1 MNMGLKQVL
10 IFLIIAGFCNLSVG
24 QESNKEIIITGTVR
38 DENQNPVKGAAVF
51 IDRERTGSVT
61 DHNGQYTVKA
71 SPYAR
76 EIMVFNLSYGAS
88 AELINRR
95 DSIDMSLP
103 RRKVND
109 IYVNIG
115 YGTVKRGQATSQVG
129 QIDGQ
134 KQEFASYSNIFDM
147 IRGRLPGV
155 EVTGNSVKISGS
167 SSLNV
172 STEPLFVVNGI
183 IVNSVEHIAPHD
195 VSRIE
200 VLKGPAASV
209 YGIKGSNGVILIT
222 LMSGK
227 ER

>member
-1 MNMGLKQVL
+1 MDMGLKLVL
-10 IFLIIAGFCNLSVG
+10 LCLFIAGSYSLSSG
-24 QESNKEIIITGTVR
+24 QESNKEIVITGTVR
-38 DENQNPVKGAAVF
+38 DGNHNPVKGAAVF
-51 IDRERTGSVT
+51 IDRIKTGSVT
-61 DHNGQYTVKA
+61 DENGYFTVRV
-71 SPYAR
+71 SPHAR
-76 EIMVFNLSYGAS
+76 EIMVFDLSYGAS
-88 AELINRR
+88 AKLINRR

-103 RRKVND
+103 GRKVKD

-115 YGTVKRGQATSQVG
+115 YGAVPKKQATSQIG

-134 KQEFASYSNIFDM
+134 KPEFSTYSSIFDM

-155 EVTGNSVKISGS
+155 EVTGNSIRISGS

-183 IVNSVEHIAPHD
+183 IVNSIEHIAPHD

>member
-1 MNMGLKQVL
+1 MGLKQVL
-10 IFLIIAGFCNLSVG
+10 IILVIAGSCSLSSG
-24 QESNKEIIITGTVR
+24 QEPNKEIIITGTVR

-51 IDRERTGSVT
+51 IDRIKTGSVT
-61 DHNGQYTVKA
+61 DQDGYYSVKV
-71 SPYAR
+71 SPHAR
-76 EIMVFNLSYGAS
+76 EIMVFDLSYGAS
-88 AELINRR
+88 AQLINKR
-95 DSIDMSLP
+95 DSIDISLP
-103 RRKVND
+103 GRKVND

-115 YGTVKRGQATSQVG
+115 YGTVRKRQATSQIG

-134 KQEFASYSNIFDM
+134 KPEFATYSNIFDM

-155 EVTGNSVKISGS
+155 EVTGNRVRISGS

-183 IVNSVEHIAPHD
+183 IVNSIEHIAPHD
-195 VSRIE
+195 VSKIE

>member
-1 MNMGLKQVL
+1 MGLKWVL
-10 IFLIIAGFCNLSVG
+10 ICLVIAGSCSLSAG
-24 QESNKEIIITGTVR
+24 QESNQEIIITGTVR

-51 IDRERTGSVT
+51 IDRIKTGSVT
-61 DHNGQYTVKA
+61 DHNGHYTVKV
-71 SPYAR
+71 SPHAR

-95 DSIDMSLP
+95 DSIDISLP
-103 RRKVND
+103 GRKVND
-109 IYVNIG
+109 MYVSIG
-115 YGTVKRGQATSQVG
+115 YGKVSRREATSQVG

-134 KQEFASYSNIFDM
+134 KPEFATYSNIFDM

-155 EVTGNSVKISGS
+155 EVTGNSVRISGS

-183 IVNSVEHIAPHD
+183 IVNSIEHIAPHD
-195 VSRIE
+195 VSKIE